1 MDKGESM
8 TSGSEADA
16 QLIAAQQKEI
26 NDLRVQ
32 VNDWRTLA
40 LDLQAKLDAN
50 EALIAEYGE

>member
-1 MDKGESM
+1 M